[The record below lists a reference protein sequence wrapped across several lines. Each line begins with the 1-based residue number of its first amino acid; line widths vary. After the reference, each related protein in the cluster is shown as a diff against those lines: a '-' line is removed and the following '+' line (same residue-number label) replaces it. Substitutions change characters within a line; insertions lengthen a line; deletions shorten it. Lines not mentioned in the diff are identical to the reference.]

1 MPSPNP
7 KDIIRSSQIYASEQ
21 PRRSWW
27 HLLSTFAALAGL
39 AVAIVLA
46 PHWSLRLAGSVAFG
60 FVMVRAFIIYHDVQH
75 GTILRG
81 SPVARWL
88 AGVYGMLTLSP
99 PSIWRRTHDHHHRNV
114 GRILGA
120 SIGSFPIMTCAV
132 WARSGFWARLGYV
145 LQRHPLTIAT
155 GYLTVFLYGMCVRSF
170 LVDPKKHADS
180 GFAIGLHAAL
190 VVLLAIFAPGMLLF
204 LVLVPLLV
212 ACALGSYLFYAQHNF
227 PLAKMASGENW
238 TYVAAALQSSSY
250 IKMGPVMR
258 WFTGNIGFHHVHHVN
273 AKIPFYRLPEAMAG
287 MAELQSPGTT
297 SLRPLEVW
305 KCLSLRLWD
314 EAGNRLVRAPRWLA
328 RA

>member
-1 MPSPNP
+1 MPQRPAN
-7 KDIIRSSQIYASEQ
+7 DLILRSQIYATEQ

-27 HLLSTFAALAGL
+27 HLLSTG
-39 AVAIVLA
+39 AVLVSLVAAIVLS
-46 PHWSLRLAGSVAFG
+46 PHWLLSLVGSIAFG

-81 SPVARWL
+81 RPIARWL
-88 AGVYGMLTLSP
+88 AGCYGMLTLSP

-120 SIGSFPIMTCAV
+120 SIGSFPIMTCAA
-132 WARSGFWARLGYV
+132 WDRAGRGARLGYV

-155 GYLTVFLYGMCVRSF
+155 GYLTVFLFGMCARSF
-170 LVDPKKHADS
+170 WVDPKKHADS
-180 GFAIGLHAAL
+180 GLAIGVHLTL
-190 VVLLAIFAPGMLLF
+190 VVLLAIFAPGLLLF
-204 LVLVPLLV
+204 LVLVPLVV

-227 PLAKMASGENW
+227 PLAKMASGEDW
-238 TYVAAALQSSSY
+238 TYVEAALQSSSY
-250 IKMGPVMR
+250 IKMGPIMR
-258 WFTGNIGFHHVHHVN
+258 WFTGNIGFHHVHHIN

-297 SLRPLEVW
+297 TLMPTDVW

-314 EAGNRLVRAPRWLA
+314 EDGDRLVRGPRWLA

>member
-1 MPSPNP
+1 MPTQSS
-7 KDIIRSSQIYASEQ
+7 KDIIRRSQLYASEQ
-21 PRRSWW
+21 RGRSWW
-27 HLLSTFAALAGL
+27 HLLSTAAALG
-39 AVAIVLA
+39 AVVTGIVLS
-46 PHWSLRLAGSVAFG
+46 PNGWLRLACSIAFG
-60 FVMVRAFIIYHDVQH
+60 FVLVRAFIIYHDVQH

-81 SPVARWL
+81 SRAGRWL
-88 AGVYGMLTLSP
+88 AGAYGMLALTP

-120 SIGSFPIMTCAV
+120 SIGSFPIMTCAAWSRASFGV
-132 WARSGFWARLGYV
+132 RLAYV
-145 LQRHPLTIAT
+145 LQRHPLTIAS

-170 LVDPKKHADS
+170 WVDPKQHLDS
-180 GFAIGLHAAL
+180 GFAIAMHVAL
-190 VVLLAIFAPGMLLF
+190 VVLLAVFAPGLLLF

-227 PLAKMASGENW
+227 PLAKMASGADW
-238 TYVAAALQSSSY
+238 SYVAAAMQSSSH

-258 WFTGNIGFHHVHHVN
+258 WFTGNIGYHHVHHVN

-287 MAELQSPGTT
+287 MPELQSPGTT
-297 SLRPLEVW
+297 SLMPNEVW

-314 EAGNRLVRAPRWLA
+314 EGGKRLVRAPRWLA